1 MEEIENYFRELLKE
15 HRSVDIAESEFKK
28 TMAEDPDLRERYSEW
43 CHVVGSSERKGFRD
57 FCDEYMERMDSVWE
71 SLTDYDDE

>member
-1 MEEIENYFRELLKE
+1 MEELENYFRELLKE

-28 TMAEDPDLRERYSEW
+28 ALAEDAELRENYSEW
-43 CHVVGSSERKGFRD
+43 CHAVGSSERRGFRD
-57 FCDEYMERMDSVWE
+57 FCDEYIDRMDSVWE